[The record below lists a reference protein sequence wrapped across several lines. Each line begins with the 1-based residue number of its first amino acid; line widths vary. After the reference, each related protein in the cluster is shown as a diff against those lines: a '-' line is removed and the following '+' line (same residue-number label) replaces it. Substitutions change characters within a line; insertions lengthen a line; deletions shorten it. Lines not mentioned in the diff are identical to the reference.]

1 MLKIILADMEEDI
14 DDIREL
20 FYGNL
25 CEVKPIFER
34 ELNVSFDVDKFLGN
48 DIAKLSQFAAPS
60 CGLFLAKVNGQNAGC
75 AGFRRNNQSTA
86 EVKRMYVKPE
96 YRKQGIGRA
105 LLEAV
110 ISEATKLG
118 YIKIR
123 LDTVF
128 FAKEA
133 QNLYRSFGFQEIA
146 PYPESDIPS
155 NLHSKWIFM
164 ELGNT

>member
-1 MLKIILADMEEDI
+1 MLKIILADVEEDI

-25 CEVKPIFER
+25 CEVEPIFER
-34 ELNVSFDVDKFLGN
+34 ELNVSFDVDEYLEN
-48 DIAKLSQFAAPS
+48 DIAKLSQFTVPS

-96 YRKQGIGRA
+96 YRRQGIGRA
-105 LLEAV
+105 LLQAV
-110 ISEATKLG
+110 ITEATKLG
-118 YIKIR
+118 YAKIR

-133 QNLYRSFGFQEIA
+133 QKLYRSFGFQEIL
-146 PYPESDIPS
+146 PYSESDIPQE
-155 NLHSKWIFM
+155 LHPKWIFM
-164 ELGNT
+164 ELSC